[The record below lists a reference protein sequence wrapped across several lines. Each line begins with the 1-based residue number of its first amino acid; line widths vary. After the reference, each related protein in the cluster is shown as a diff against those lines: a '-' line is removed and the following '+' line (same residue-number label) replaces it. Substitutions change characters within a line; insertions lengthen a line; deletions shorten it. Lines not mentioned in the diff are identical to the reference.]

1 MKMQTKIQIPSN
13 SEDKAAHF
21 FLQHSPCLPIVLF
34 SIPCITPIIPGTPW
48 CIPVLFLTQRKAV
61 SWCYLD
67 VLFHINS
74 EIKREIPVKIQKQGH
89 DRTSCF
95 DSCFIFYEI
104 KYTAQKWPKLSI
116 SHRHHNE
123 AESSLHTNG
132 HRIRV
137 IQAISAGQFSW
148 GTYRMIYGIFN
159 SKHNRFWIIHVEHSK
174 NNRTN
179 FTFQITKHWCW

>member
-104 KYTAQKWPKLSI
+104 KYTEQKWPKLSI

-132 HRIRV
+132 HWIRV
-137 IQAISAGQFSW
+137 RHFSRSVQLRDLQDDIWYFQFKTQQVLNYTR
-148 GTYRMIYGIFN
+148 GTF
-159 SKHNRFWIIHVEHSK
+159 
-174 NNRTN
+174 
-179 FTFQITKHWCW
+179 